1 MIASE
6 QVTFNQ
12 SEAKNVGRDLL
23 NSKAAIKLRLGGY
36 SMYPNLLPGDIAII
50 EQIEPASLKL
60 GQVLVVEIE
69 NRWIAHRLVGMRTLN
84 GKSFLKTQG
93 DSVIKA
99 DGLLNPTDLIGIVNQ
114 IERNGLRIV
123 LSRVV
128 SQVYLILCPLPQL
141 ISRIVLK
148 FRRRLK
154 KLP

>member
-1 MIASE
+1 MIDGE
-6 QVTFNQ
+6 QVAFDQ

-36 SMYPNLLPGDIAII
+36 SMYPNLLPEDIATI
-50 EQIEPASLKL
+50 EYIEPTSLKL